1 MHTVGSYFEACGG
14 GDGDIGTFS
23 GLSVEQAQAACCENP
38 LCAGF
43 SYSNATG
50 SGDYKVQ
57 RPPPPSPSRGAPVH
71 PPTSAPSLATQGNAQ
86 CGVVQN
92 GAYDGYTRPGQ
103 PLGNATGAAQ
113 DITISFADVNLVG
126 NVSVYDIWAQAP
138 LGVFQG
144 SYTAK
149 AVPLHGTAFLRLATV

>member
-1 MHTVGSYFEACGG
+1 ML
-14 GDGDIGTFS
+14 DGF
-23 GLSVEQAQAACCENP
+23 LP
-38 LCAGF
+38 PH
-43 SYSNATG
+43 YSLITPCVH
-50 SGDYKVQ
+50 VQ
-57 RPPPPSPSRGAPVH
+57 S
-71 PPTSAPSLATQGNAQ
+71 NAQ

-103 PLGNATGAAQ
+103 PLGNATGSAQ

-144 SYTAK
+144 SFTAK
-149 AVPLHGTAFLRLATV
+149 AVPLHGTAFLRLAAV